1 MQVLSVTDG
10 DASSSVAHAEGWP
23 GVLEGLL
30 GAYKRLGVADCVPL
44 AVEITELMDAVAVAR
59 VHWALQREDREPV
72 YDFTAVYTLARIQ
85 GRFSDRGDR
94 ARRAREDAGR
104 RTNALT
110 WLRLSAGGWGGPRS
124 GRLRRLP
131 AAERPGR
138 RCARAARASSTDEV
152 W

>member
-72 YDFTAVYTLARIQ
+72 YDFHCRVHAGAHPGPVFGSWRSRTTSSRRCRPPDERPDLATPQR
-85 GRFSDRGDR
+85 
-94 ARRAREDAGR
+94 
-104 RTNALT
+104 
-110 WLRLSAGGWGGPRS
+110 
-124 GRLRRLP
+124 RRL
-131 AAERPGR
+131 GR
-138 RCARAARASSTDEV
+138 TT
-152 W
+152 

>member
-85 GRFSDRGDR
+85 GRFRIVAIAHDELEKMQ
-94 ARRAREDAGR
+94 AAGR
-104 RTNALT
+104 RPDLAAPQ
-110 WLRLSAGGWGGPRS
+110 R
-124 GRLRRLP
+124 RRL
-131 AAERPGR
+131 GG
-138 RCARAARASSTDEV
+138 SSVAGSHLRMTNRL
-152 W
+152 